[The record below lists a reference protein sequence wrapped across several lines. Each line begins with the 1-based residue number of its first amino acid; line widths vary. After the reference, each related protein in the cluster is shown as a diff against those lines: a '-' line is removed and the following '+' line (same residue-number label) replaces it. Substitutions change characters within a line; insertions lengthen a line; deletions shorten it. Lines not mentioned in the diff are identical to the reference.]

1 MNEKHN
7 GLTETFSANEIFLQV
22 QKIVRDPVFENSVI
36 LKNFLQY
43 IVEESLHGNSNK
55 LKEYTI
61 AVNVLHKPIDF
72 NTQEN
77 GIVRIHAGRLRRILD
92 TYYREHG
99 VIDFIRIS
107 IPKGTYIP
115 QFRKNTNGYRVGET
129 AEHKEPAVIGVI
141 PFSHVPCSET
151 VSSILNGMELNLTI
165 GLMKCENVSVLGFQ
179 MLSDLINKGN
189 DLKGLIRDYGMNY
202 MIMGEAGVVNKKLR
216 LYVHLIKCSSNQ
228 QVWAQMYERKIV
240 NNDCFQ
246 IQDEVVNLV
255 LSQLPNLS
263 GSS

>member
-1 MNEKHN
+1 MKEKHN
-7 GLTETFSANEIFLQV
+7 GSTETFSASEIFLQV

-92 TYYREHG
+92 TYYKEHG

-115 QFRKNTNGYRVGET
+115 QFRKNTNGFRLSGTEWD
-129 AEHKEPAVIGVI
+129 KEPVVIGVI
-141 PFSHVPCSET
+141 PFSHLLCSET
-151 VSSILNGMELNLTI
+151 SGSILNGMELNLTTA
-165 GLMKCENVSVLGFQ
+165 LMKFENVAVLGFQ
-179 MLSDLINKGN
+179 MLSDLLQKGR
-189 DLKGLIRDYGMNY
+189 DIKGLISDYAMNY
-202 MIMGEAGVVNKKLR
+202 MIMGEATVVNKKLR
-216 LYVHLIKCSSNQ
+216 LYVHLIKCCSNQ
-228 QVWAQMYERKIV
+228 QVWAQMYERRMV
-240 NNDCFQ
+240 HNNCFE
-246 IQDEVVNLV
+246 IQDEVVNQV
-255 LSQLPNLS
+255 LSQLPQFIR
-263 GSS
+263 